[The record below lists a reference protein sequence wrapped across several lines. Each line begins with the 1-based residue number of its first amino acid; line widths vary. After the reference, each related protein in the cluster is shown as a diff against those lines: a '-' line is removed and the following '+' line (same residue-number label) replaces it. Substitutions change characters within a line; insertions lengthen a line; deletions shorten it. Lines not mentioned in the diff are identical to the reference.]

1 MTSKIAPC
9 DVDRKD
15 MTFVSNADCY
25 IAETRNL
32 WLSLQ
37 LTLLIELTHT
47 RKHPTLHRISF
58 QRQQLTVT
66 DTCGNVKI
74 LICLITEYLST
85 IMRKRGIN
93 GSTDFSKN

>member
-1 MTSKIAPC
+1 MNSSYRCRIMTTRSLES
-9 DVDRKD
+9 
-15 MTFVSNADCY
+15 FDC
-25 IAETRNL
+25 
-32 WLSLQ
+32 
-37 LTLLIELTHT
+37 LLIELTHT

-85 IMRKRGIN
+85 IMKKRGIN